1 MGAGVFPQLKAVVL
15 GWVIDKTR
23 SFYSV
28 PLVLGEVWGCLEQ
41 GWPPFQSKG
50 FLWFFTPRNRG
61 SERVRRQGHPFF
73 CLGIEAALCQLSP
86 TVDSPSSLFTK
97 WKQMNSVKCKPP
109 ELWLPLYLV
118 VKEFIYNWH
127 MIFSSGFKLFPVVK
141 RNLSVWEWDGFVSNQ
156 SIMPSKGRGWVGWVK
171 PGKQQAGHALH
182 YFNWVNGGR
191 QWDREKRSTNLL
203 WAVVVPTPQEN
214 LCHSGVRKP
223 LAPMHLP
230 LRSMLLDHEI

>member
-97 WKQMNSVKCKPP
+97 WKQMNSIKCKLP

-171 PGKQQAGHALH
+171 PGKQQAGHVLH

-214 LCHSGVRKP
+214 LCPSGVRKP

>member
-1 MGAGVFPQLKAVVL
+1 MGAWVFPQLKVVVL

-23 SFYSV
+23 SLLFSASGSGGSLAL
-28 PLVLGEVWGCLEQ
+28 PGARLTS
-41 GWPPFQSKG
+41 QSKG

-61 SERVRRQGHPFF
+61 SEQVRRQGHPFS

-86 TVDSPSSLFTK
+86 TMDSPCSLFTK
-97 WKQMNSVKCKPP
+97 WKQMNSIKCKPP

-118 VKEFIYNWH
+118 VKEFIRNWH

-141 RNLSVWEWDGFVSNQ
+141 RNLSVWERDGFVSNQ
-156 SIMPSKGRGWVGWVK
+156 SIMHSKGRGWVGWVK

-191 QWDREKRSTNLL
+191 QWVREKHRPPLSS
-203 WAVVVPTPQEN
+203 
-214 LCHSGVRKP
+214 CGSHSPGDP
-223 LAPMHLP
+223 L
-230 LRSMLLDHEI
+230 SQWG